1 MQNLFLSM
9 GLIFIPLMINDSFIY
24 NYYTLFYLQNQ
35 KFIFFTKLNIWNK
48 HRNRYISYVLL
59 INFIYQ
65 VIKTRLIKEFDNIE
79 YF

>member
-35 KFIFFTKLNIWNK
+35 KFIFLQN
-48 HRNRYISYVLL
+48 L
-59 INFIYQ
+59 IFEINTEIDIFLMYC
-65 VIKTRLIKEFDNIE
+65 
-79 YF
+79 